1 MAIQTCTL
9 SFRDGKTVS
18 ARIKARYAD
27 EDTPV
32 KYSGETGRLPFKY
45 KRADAMVLRAIFRS
59 FARELG
65 AQFVEE
71 LLGEWDQRAGSNP
84 VVPFFSPPPKP

>member
-9 SFRDGKTVS
+9 CFRDGKTVT
-18 ARIKARYAD
+18 ARIRARYAD

-32 KYSGETGRLPFKY
+32 KYSGATSRLPFKY

-65 AQFVEE
+65 ARFMED
-71 LLGEWDQRAGSNP
+71 LLGEWDQRACSNP
-84 VVPFFSPPPKP
+84 VVSLLSPPPKP